1 MNRICKLNKECLCIA
16 DILIKVVN
24 LKIKLKKELLFEK
37 YPVTLINDRFS
48 KIENEN
54 RFISKR
60 LGKINNQDAK
70 ITIKIF
76 NVVFSSEKQKTT

>member
-16 DILIKVVN
+16 DVLIKVIN
-24 LKIKLKKELLFEK
+24 LKQKVKKEFLFEK
-37 YPVTLINDRFS
+37 YPVTLINNNFS
-48 KIENEN
+48 KIENQN

-70 ITIKIF
+70 ITINIF
-76 NVVFSSEKQKTT
+76 NVFFSSKIQK